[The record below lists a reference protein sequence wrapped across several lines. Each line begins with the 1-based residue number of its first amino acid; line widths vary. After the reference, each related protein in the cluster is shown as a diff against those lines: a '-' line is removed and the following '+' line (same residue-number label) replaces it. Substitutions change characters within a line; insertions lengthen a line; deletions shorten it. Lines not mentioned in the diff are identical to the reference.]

1 VVSRDFGLG
10 KFGRSLDRRDFKGR
24 RVDLIGRS
32 IDARPGES
40 VLSALRRYLRDAKTT
55 SARCLAAKAVVLLD
69 PARLRGTV
77 AWPEAALA
85 RGTSKGAN
93 ARNGFKTS
101 GTVLPLPLRERA
113 GVRGKRESRS
123 A

>member
-10 KFGRSLDRRDFKGR
+10 KFGRSPDRPDFNGR

-32 IDARPGES
+32 IDVRPGES
-40 VLSALRRYLRDAKTT
+40 VLSALRRYLRDGKTT
-55 SARCLAAKAVVLLD
+55 SARCLAAKAVVLLE

-77 AWPEAALA
+77 AWPEPARA

-93 ARNGFKTS
+93 GRNGFKTS
-101 GTVLPLPLRERA
+101 AIVLPLPLRERA
-113 GVRGKRESRS
+113 GVRGETSE
-123 A
+123 